1 MYQSERMSCVR
12 VTCLATGNQIYEWS
26 QHIFKN
32 LCKFVFEIFVFKHL
46 FWYIFRGFSYYKK
59 NLKKGK
65 QYLPKI

>member
-32 LCKFVFEIFVFKHL
+32 LCKCVFEIFCFQTFILVYFQGVFL
-46 FWYIFRGFSYYKK
+46 LQKK
-59 NLKKGK
+59 SKERKTILT
-65 QYLPKI
+65 